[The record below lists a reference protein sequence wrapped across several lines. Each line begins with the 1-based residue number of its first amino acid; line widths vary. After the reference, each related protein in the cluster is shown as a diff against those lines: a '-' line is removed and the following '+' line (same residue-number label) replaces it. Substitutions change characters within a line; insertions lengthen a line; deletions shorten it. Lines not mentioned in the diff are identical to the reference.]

1 VLIQA
6 ACCGAPHNSTLG
18 GMTRT
23 PDIVVLSTPVAKFF
37 LDSRANFLPKASI
50 RYGLAS
56 ELKAEIEQGA
66 SFDIALL
73 TEPVIDDLIKQGMLT
88 ATSRIPVFKSGVGL
102 AVRGDTQLP
111 PVSSTEE
118 LKQALLQA
126 KSVAIRAGGAGGA
139 ISKQVFE
146 RLGIAET
153 MAAKTV
159 VVSTGTLAEA
169 IVNEKAELGLCQVS
183 EIISTEG
190 ARLHAPLPSELQVYS
205 RFAAAIAT
213 HTKLIAVAQ
222 TFMRELEAPTA
233 RVELEAKGLGPA

>member
-1 VLIQA
+1 MRR
-6 ACCGAPHNSTLG
+6 GKTRTLG

-37 LDSRANFLPKASI
+37 LDSRANFLPKATI

-73 TEPVIDDLIKQGMLT
+73 TEAVIDDLIKQGTLI
-88 ATSRIPVFKSGVGL
+88 AASRIPIFKSGVGL
-102 AVRGDTQLP
+102 AVHGDTHLP
-111 PVSSTEE
+111 SVRSAEE
-118 LKQALLQA
+118 LKQVLLRA
-126 KSVAIRAGGAGGA
+126 KSVGIRAGGAGGA

-153 MAAKTV
+153 IAAKTV

-169 IVNEKAELGLCQVS
+169 IVNGRAELGLCQVS

-190 ARLHAPLPSELQVYS
+190 ARLHAPLPPEVQIYS

-213 HTKLIAVAQ
+213 HTKLMAAAQ
-222 TFMRELEAPTA
+222 TLVRELDAPAARAELEAQ
-233 RVELEAKGLGPA
+233 GLGPA

>member
-1 VLIQA
+1 
-6 ACCGAPHNSTLG
+6 
-18 GMTRT
+18 MRT

-37 LDSRANFLPKASI
+37 LDSRAAFLTNNAAI

-66 SFDIALL
+66 SFDVALL
-73 TEPVIDDLIKQGMLT
+73 TDAVIDDLIKQGRLM
-88 ATSRIPVFKSGVGL
+88 AASRIPVFKSGVGL
-102 AVRGDTQLP
+102 AVRSGVQLP
-111 PVSSTEE
+111 PVRSAEE
-118 LKQALLQA
+118 LKQVLLRA

-146 RLGIAET
+146 RLEIAEV
-153 MAAKTV
+153 MAAKIV

-169 IVNEKAELGLCQVS
+169 IVNGTADLGLCQVS

-190 ARLHAPLPSELQVYS
+190 ARLHAPLPPDLQIYS

-213 HTKLIAVAQ
+213 HTKLIAAAQ
-222 TFMRELEAPTA
+222 TIMRELEAPAA
-233 RVELEAKGLGPA
+233 RVELEAKGLGPV